1 MNYEPGAKRE
11 VIMDDVLEI
20 LENNARISLEDLQ
33 KLTGKNKK
41 DIQRAMKN
49 YEKKGVI
56 VKYKTI
62 INKQKTNGRGVV
74 ALIEVKVASQKDV
87 GFDLVAQRIYRFPE
101 VKNCYLLSG
110 TYDLLLEVCGEDIQT
125 VARFVSEKLAPL
137 SSVRGTATHFMLKK
151 YKEDGIILVKGEKN
165 QRLPITY

>member
-1 MNYEPGAKRE
+1 
-11 VIMDDVLEI
+11 MDDILEI
-20 LENNARISLEDLQ
+20 LEGNARISLEDLQ
-33 KLTGKNKK
+33 KLTGKSKK
-41 DIQRAMKN
+41 DIERAIKN

-62 INKQKTNGRGVV
+62 VNKQKTDSKGVV
-74 ALIEVKVASQKDV
+74 ALIEVKIAPQKDV

-101 VKNCYLLSG
+101 VKSCYLLSG
-110 TYDLLLEVCGEDIQT
+110 TYDLLLEVCGEDINT
-125 VARFVSEKLAPL
+125 VASFVSEKLAPL

-151 YKEDGIILVKGEKN
+151 YKEDGVILVKTEKN

>member
-1 MNYEPGAKRE
+1 
-11 VIMDDVLEI
+11 MDDVLEI
-20 LENNARISLEDLQ
+20 LESNARISLEDLQ
-33 KLTGKNKK
+33 KLTGKAKK
-41 DIQRAMKN
+41 DIERAMKN

-62 INKQKTNGRGVV
+62 INKQKIDSKGVV
-74 ALIEVKVASQKDV
+74 ALIEVKVAPQKDV

-101 VKNCYLLSG
+101 VRNCYLLSG
-110 TYDLLLEVCGEDIQT
+110 TYDLLLEVCGEDIHT
-125 VARFVSEKLAPL
+125 VASFVSEKLAPL

-151 YKEDGIILVKGEKN
+151 YKEDGVILVKGEKN